1 MQEIFNLS
9 FFLDEYTPNY
19 GGVKGTVKISPSR
32 SIALGHTSNNHSFEF
47 PGHINTHIDFPRHF
61 SVDGKTLND
70 YPPSF
75 WVFNNIGF
83 IECGI
88 NDFQTEAEKLDPG
101 TEMLIFKSG
110 FGAYRGQDK
119 YWAEQPVIPAS
130 FASLIKRYCPCIR
143 VFGFDMISLTSQ
155 LDKAEGKKAHIAFLL
170 ESEILVMEDMNLTR
184 LKSAPSKVIISPLL
198 IDQADGVPCNI
209 LAFK

>member
-1 MQEIFNLS
+1 MPEIFSLS
-9 FFLDEYTPNY
+9 FFLEEDTPNY

-61 SVDGKTLND
+61 SADGKTLND
-70 YPPSF
+70 YPPAF

-83 IECGI
+83 IQCDI
-88 NDFQTEAEKLDPG
+88 NDFQTEVEKLDPR

-110 FGAYRGQDK
+110 FGVYRGQDK

-130 FASLIKRYCPCIR
+130 FASLIKKHCPDIR

-170 ESEILVMEDMNLTR
+170 ESEILVMEDMNLMT
-184 LKSAPSKVIISPLL
+184 LKSAPCKIIISPLL
-198 IDQADGVPCNI
+198 IDKADGVPCNI
-209 LAFK
+209 LAFE